1 MTFSAMTP
9 FKPFSKKQRE
19 YILAARDNTFNFA
32 EGAVRSGKT
41 ICNVVAFAL
50 ALNKSP
56 DKLHLATGV
65 TLAAAC
71 LNMETV
77 TDSDWNIYS
86 GEGVVGENLKIIL
99 VFL

>member
-1 MTFSAMTP
+1 MTFSATIP

-32 EGAVRSGKT
+32 EGAVRSGKRY
-41 ICNVVAFAL
+41 VMS
-50 ALNKSP
+50 SP
-56 DKLHLATGV
+56 SLSLSTKVPTSCISPPGSRWRRRV
-65 TLAAAC
+65 SIS
-71 LNMETV
+71 ETV